1 MESSPIPFSFR
12 YMSKEYQNYVVHESK
27 KSQSSSLI
35 TLSISLIVVT
45 LLLCTSISTVSYAYA
60 HSLPV
65 TETPASNSIVKKG
78 SPLPSKVTIDFSE
91 RPDPNVSTIQV
102 LNSKNDRIDD
112 GKFVIIGD
120 HDREAQTGL
129 NPKKLTDGVYTV
141 SWMTQ
146 SADDGHIARGS
157 YVFGIGNV
165 GPGSTTTTQGSS
177 SSSLQNNPRQS
188 VQTVAVTSN
197 LDGFM
202 KWPLIVSE
210 VAIVGGIFSH
220 SFLWER
226 FGNRI
231 GKKNITR
238 NTNTTEFNNTTTIP
252 WAKRFSLVLVI
263 ASAIIIACASSLL
276 FLQITELAAN
286 SPSNYRLIFES
297 ILHGSSGISWLI
309 HVITALVIMICIL
322 VNYYLLHKY
331 GAFKSL
337 KKNSRSIT
345 SQSIL
350 FGIAF
355 AAGAVCIFANSMTS
369 HNAAVNFIPSLA
381 VFIDWMHLM
390 AVSLWIGGLFYISVV
405 LLYSLRN
412 SDTLQQPLPQLL
424 ATFEKKMQQ
433 QREVQVDTPQ
443 TNDASGRNKISATTY
458 YLALLLPRF
467 SLIATISLG
476 VIGISGIY
484 MAWIQLH
491 SFNELFYSA
500 YGNVLIIK
508 LAIAL
513 PVVLLGTYHQIRI
526 HNFISEIANI
536 GKSRRVA
543 TANTENNRSKYS
555 INNNKHLV
563 QNFKDRDNRV
573 IQKLSSLVVRNKKTN
588 HSGTNGISDASIFSR
603 FGFTVKVESLLAILL
618 LLVASLL
625 TITSPNSM
633 SMASMPGMS
642 NMPNTLHAPSS
653 SSQMP
658 MSGNQMQMQTKNS
671 TLVKQV
677 KIMNVN
683 GKIEINP
690 FYSGFNTFKITF
702 TDLSGKPYN
711 KATGAE
717 LIFKNEKADIG
728 PIVVTMKKIQPNVF
742 TVGTFIGL
750 PGEWNIAL
758 AAQRQADYDL
768 NYEFTSKVT
777 NAPSTFTSTS
787 SPSSNANMKMGTS
800 NIGTNNN
807 ILGNSQNQEPM
818 PKFDSFAIL
827 AIVLSVIL
835 VLISWYTYKRSKQDL
850 IIAIDRFEGGN

>member
-12 YMSKEYQNYVVHESK
+12 YRSKEYQNYVVHESK
-27 KSQSSSLI
+27 KSQSSI

-45 LLLCTSISTVSYAYA
+45 LLLCTFISTANYAYA

-65 TETPASNSIVKKG
+65 TETPASNSIIKKG
-78 SPLPSKVTIDFSE
+78 SPLSSKVTIDFSE

-102 LNSKNDRIDD
+102 LNSKNERIDD

-177 SSSLQNNPRQS
+177 SISSIQNNPRQS

-197 LDGFM
+197 LDGLI

-231 GKKNITR
+231 GVKAAKGNAMETKTKFDTI
-238 NTNTTEFNNTTTIP
+238 TTIP
-252 WAKRFSLVLVI
+252 WTKRFSLVIVI
-263 ASAIIIACASSLL
+263 ASATIIICASLLL

-286 SPSNYRLIFES
+286 SSSNYRSIFES
-297 ILHGSSGISWLI
+297 VLRGSSGISWLI
-309 HVITALVIMICIL
+309 HVITALIIMICIL
-322 VNYYLLHKY
+322 ANYGFLRKYKEHKI
-331 GAFKSL
+331 L
-337 KKNSRSIT
+337 KKSSSRSIT
-345 SQSIL
+345 FQSIL

-381 VFIDWMHLM
+381 VFIDWIHLM

-405 LLYSLRN
+405 LLNSLRN
-412 SDTLQQPLPQLL
+412 SDTLQQPPPRL
-424 ATFEKKMQQ
+424 FFIYEKKTQQ
-433 QREVQVDTPQ
+433 QELQVNAPK
-443 TNDASGRNKISATTY
+443 TNDELSRNKISATTY

-491 SFNELFYSA
+491 SFNELFYST

-526 HNFISEIANI
+526 HNFISVIANI
-536 GKSRRVA
+536 GKAGTTTTSSGSNKDQNSV
-543 TANTENNRSKYS
+543 
-555 INNNKHLV
+555 NNNENLV
-563 QNFKDRDNRV
+563 QNFKNKDNQV
-573 IQKLSSLVVRNKKTN
+573 IQKLSRLVARNKKTN
-588 HSGTNGISDASIFSR
+588 NSNINSNNEASIFSR
-603 FGFTVKVESLLAILL
+603 FGYTVKIESLLAIFL

-625 TITSPNSM
+625 SITSPNSM
-633 SMASMPGMS
+633 SMASMP
-642 NMPNTLHAPSS
+642 NMPNMPNMAHTPSS

-671 TLVKQV
+671 TLVKQAN
-677 KIMNVN
+677 IMNVN
-683 GKIEINP
+683 AKIEINP

-702 TDLSGKPYN
+702 TDLSEKPYT
-711 KATGAE
+711 KVTGAE

-758 AAQRQADYDL
+758 AAQRQSDYDL
-768 NYEFTSKVT
+768 NYDFTSKVANPPT
-777 NAPSTFTSTS
+777 ASTS
-787 SPSSNANMKMGTS
+787 SPSSNTNMKMGS
-800 NIGTNNN
+800 GNIGGNNN
-807 ILGNSQNQEPM
+807 LGNSQNQEPM

-827 AIVLSVIL
+827 AIVLSIMLGV
-835 VLISWYTYKRSKQDL
+835 ISWYTYKRSKQDL
-850 IIAIDRFEGGN
+850 KIAIDRFEGGN

>member
-1 MESSPIPFSFR
+1 MELSPIPFSLCR
-12 YMSKEYQNYVVHESK
+12 SKEYQNYKADRNK
-27 KSQSSSLI
+27 KSQLLI
-35 TLSISLIVVT
+35 TLSLSLIVIT
-45 LLLCTSISTVSYAYA
+45 ILLCICISVANYVYA

-65 TETPASNSIVKKG
+65 TETPAPNSIVKG

-91 RPDPNVSTIQV
+91 RPDPNVSTMQV
-102 LNSKNDRIDD
+102 LNSKNERIDD
-112 GKFVIIGD
+112 GKFTIVGD
-120 HDREAQTGL
+120 HDRKAQTGL
-129 NPKKLTDGVYTV
+129 NTKKLTDGVYTV

-165 GPGSTTTTQGSS
+165 GPGSTATTKQGSS
-177 SSSLQNNPRQS
+177 SINNINNNQQQS
-188 VQTVAVTSN
+188 TQTVAVTSS
-197 LDGFM
+197 LDGFI
-202 KWPLIVSE
+202 KWPLIVSQ

-238 NTNTTEFNNTTTIP
+238 NPNAAESNAITNTTAIP
-252 WAKRFSLVLVI
+252 WAKRFSLILVI

-276 FLQITELAAN
+276 LLQINELAAN
-286 SPSNYRLIFES
+286 GNSNYRLIFGS
-297 ILHGSSGISWLI
+297 VLHGSSGISWLI

-322 VNYYLLHKY
+322 VNYYLIHKY
-331 GAFKSL
+331 KAFKPL
-337 KKNSRSIT
+337 KKNNNSRST
-345 SQSIL
+345 FQSIL

-355 AAGAVCIFANSMTS
+355 AAGSVCIFANSMTS
-369 HNAAVNFIPSLA
+369 HNAAVHFIPSLA
-381 VFIDWMHLM
+381 VFVDWMHLM

-405 LLYSLRN
+405 LLHSLRN
-412 SDTLQQPLPQLL
+412 SDTLQQPSSQL
-424 ATFEKKMQQ
+424 FSIYEKKMQHQ
-433 QREVQVDTPQ
+433 QQQELQEEDTP
-443 TNDASGRNKISATTY
+443 NMNNESGRNKISATTY

-491 SFNELFYSA
+491 SFDELFYST

-513 PVVLLGTYHQIRI
+513 PVVLLGTYHQLKI
-526 HNFISEIANI
+526 HNFISTIKNI
-536 GKSRRVA
+536 GKTGTSSTSSEA
-543 TANTENNRSKYS
+543 KIKSQIDSK
-555 INNNKHLV
+555 HTT
-563 QNFKDRDNRV
+563 QNFKSSNGSNRA
-573 IQKLSSLVVRNKKTN
+573 IQKLSSLVARNKNKNNYTN
-588 HSGTNGISDASIFSR
+588 HSGSNETSDISIFSR
-603 FGFTVKVESLLAILL
+603 FGFTVKVESLLAIFL

-642 NMPNTLHAPSS
+642 NMQTPHAIS

-658 MSGNQMQMQTKNS
+658 MTGNQMQTKNS
-671 TLVKQV
+671 TLVKEA

-683 GKIEINP
+683 TKIEINP

-702 TDLSGKPYN
+702 TDLSGKPYT
-711 KATGAE
+711 KVTGAE

-728 PIVVTMKKIQPNVF
+728 PIVGTMKKIQPNVF
-742 TVGTFIGL
+742 TIGTFIGL

-758 AAQRQADYDL
+758 AAQRQ
-768 NYEFTSKVT
+768 
-777 NAPSTFTSTS
+777 
-787 SPSSNANMKMGTS
+787 
-800 NIGTNNN
+800 
-807 ILGNSQNQEPM
+807 
-818 PKFDSFAIL
+818 
-827 AIVLSVIL
+827 
-835 VLISWYTYKRSKQDL
+835 
-850 IIAIDRFEGGN
+850 

>member
-1 MESSPIPFSFR
+1 
-12 YMSKEYQNYVVHESK
+12 
-27 KSQSSSLI
+27 
-35 TLSISLIVVT
+35 
-45 LLLCTSISTVSYAYA
+45 
-60 HSLPV
+60 
-65 TETPASNSIVKKG
+65 
-78 SPLPSKVTIDFSE
+78 
-91 RPDPNVSTIQV
+91 
-102 LNSKNDRIDD
+102 
-112 GKFVIIGD
+112 
-120 HDREAQTGL
+120 
-129 NPKKLTDGVYTV
+129 
-141 SWMTQ
+141 
-146 SADDGHIARGS
+146 
-157 YVFGIGNV
+157 V

-177 SSSLQNNPRQS
+177 STSSIQNNPRQS
-188 VQTVAVTSN
+188 IQTVAVTSN
-197 LDGFM
+197 LDGFI

-231 GKKNITR
+231 GKKNIAR
-238 NTNTTEFNNTTTIP
+238 NTNTAESNAITNTTAIP

-276 FLQITELAAN
+276 LLQINELAAN
-286 SPSNYRLIFES
+286 GNSNYRLIFGS
-297 ILHGSSGISWLI
+297 VLHGSSGISWLI

-322 VNYYLLHKY
+322 VNYYLIRKY
-331 GAFKSL
+331 KAFKPL
-337 KKNSRSIT
+337 KKSSNISRSIT

-355 AAGAVCIFANSMTS
+355 AAGAVCIFANSITS
-369 HNAAVNFIPSLA
+369 HNAAVHFVPYLA

-405 LLYSLRN
+405 LLHSLRN

-424 ATFEKKMQQ
+424 ATYEKKMEQQ
-433 QREVQVDTPQ
+433 QQKLQVDIAK
-443 TNDASGRNKISATTY
+443 TNNESSRNKISATTY

-491 SFNELFYSA
+491 SFNELFYST

-508 LAIAL
+508 LAVAL
-513 PVVLLGTYHQIRI
+513 PVVLLGTYHQLKI
-526 HNFISEIANI
+526 HKFISTIKNI
-536 GKSRRVA
+536 GKTGTSSTSSEARIKSQIG
-543 TANTENNRSKYS
+543 SK
-555 INNNKHLV
+555 HTT
-563 QNFKDRDNRV
+563 QNFKNSNSGNRA
-573 IQKLSSLVVRNKKTN
+573 IQKLSSLVARNKNKNNYTN
-588 HSGTNGISDASIFSR
+588 HSGSNETSDMSIFSR

-642 NMPNTLHAPSS
+642 NMPNTLHTPSS

-658 MSGNQMQMQTKNS
+658 MSGNQMQMHMQTKNS
-671 TLVKQV
+671 TLVKQA

-702 TDLSGKPYN
+702 TDLSGKPYT
-711 KATGAE
+711 KVTGAE
-717 LIFKNEKADIG
+717 LIFKNEIADIG

-768 NYEFTSKVT
+768 NYAFTSKVA
-777 NAPSTFTSTS
+777 NAPSTYTS

-800 NIGTNNN
+800 NIGANNN
-807 ILGNSQNQEPM
+807 IKILGNSQNQEPI

-835 VLISWYTYKRSKQDL
+835 VIISWYTYKRSKQDL
-850 IIAIDRFEGGN
+850 KIAIDRFEGGN